1 MDTNLELTEDNKDL
15 TEEQLNDLEN
25 GTVGTEQDLKA

>member
-1 MDTNLELTEDNKDL
+1 MDTNLQLTEDNKDL